1 MLGRGKVSIPL
12 TGKIVKVPD
21 SVQASIPIQRFLNW
35 KTGQASISMTEP
47 TLFRILT
54 ILSRMKKRRSL
65 RIKNTRWF

>member
-21 SVQASIPIQRFLNW
+21 SV
-35 KTGQASISMTEP
+35 QASISMTEP